1 MILEI
6 THDAFVGI
14 DDAGHVV
21 AWNSQAETTFGWTA
35 SDAVG
40 RLLSELIIPDRFVAQ
55 HTAGLSHFLAT
66 EQGPVVNQRVE
77 MTVKHRDGREF
88 PVELTISPLRLG
100 NRYLFSAFIRD
111 ITVRNESEDALR
123 RSEEKFRAIYNNAP
137 KGMGTRTLEG
147 LRKTSTPPF

>member
-1 MILEI
+1 MILE
-6 THDAFVGI
+6 TAHDAFVGI

-55 HTAGLSHFLAT
+55 HTAGLSHFLAM

-77 MTVKHRDGREF
+77 MTVKHRDGRKF
-88 PVELTISPLRLG
+88 PVELIISPLRLG
-100 NRYLFSAFIRD
+100 NRYLFNAFIRD
-111 ITVRNESEDALR
+111 ITVRN
-123 RSEEKFRAIYNNAP
+123 
-137 KGMGTRTLEG
+137 
-147 LRKTSTPPF
+147 